1 MDRMELKNVSTEADD
16 ESSVDDRYTEP
27 IDSEKAT
34 INSQFLDEE
43 DAESQKF
50 LTNGMMK
57 KKKYEEYHE
66 EYHPGH
72 ASFGMSVFNLSNA
85 IMGSGILG
93 LSFAM
98 ANTGIVLFIIL
109 LLGVAILSLYSVHL
123 LLVTAK
129 EGGSLIYEKL
139 GERAFGWPGK
149 VAAFG
154 SITLQNIGAMSSYL
168 FIVKYELPEVIRAFL
183 GLEES
188 SGEWYLNGNYVV
200 VFVSIGIILP
210 LSMLKNLGYLGYTSG
225 FSLSC
230 MVFFLGVLIYKKT
243 ILPCPLPFF
252 YQHGSNMSVNG
263 SDALGLYTLQN
274 ASALAYISEASV
286 NGPHLD
292 PHAATYDPAHSPVE
306 FTHQPDDHEDMCT
319 PKYFVFNSQTAYTLP
334 ILAFAFVCHPEV
346 LPIYSE
352 LKDRSRKKM
361 QTVSNLSILAM
372 LVMYLFSALFG
383 YLTFYDH
390 VEAELLHTFT
400 KVYKFDTMLLMVR
413 LAVLTAVTLTVP
425 IVLFPIRSSV
435 TTLCFAEKEFSWI
448 RHFLIAAAIL
458 AFNNLLVIFVPTIR
472 DIFGFIGSSAAT
484 MLIFILPAAFYL
496 RLVKSIPLR
505 SPQKISAAIFL
516 VFGVFFMFI
525 SLTLIALDWIH
536 NPPGSKGSHG
546 SASFGMSVFNLG
558 NAIMGSGILGLA
570 YAMANTGIA
579 MFVILLLAVAI
590 FSLYSVHLLLKTANE
605 GGSLVYEQLGYKAF
619 GIPGK
624 LAASCSITMQNF
636 GAMASYLYIVKYE
649 LPIVIKAFL
658 DINDN
663 AWYTNGDYLVL
674 IVTVSIILPLSLLK
688 NLGYLGYTS
697 GFSLLCMVF
706 FVIVVIYKKFQ
717 IPCPLPEDFIN
728 ITVNASQPQ
737 VNTTEEECCKPK
749 YFVFNSQTVYAVPIL
764 TFAFVCHP
772 AILPMYEELKD
783 RSRRKMQNV
792 ANVSFL
798 GMFIMYLLAALF
810 GYLTFNEAVEP
821 ELLHTYSKVYSFDVV
836 LLIVRF
842 AVLTAV
848 TLTVPVVLFPIR
860 TSVNQLLG
868 ASKDFSWPRHIGITV
883 ALLVCVNILVI
894 FVPTIRDIFGF
905 IGASAAAMLIFILP
919 SAFYIRL
926 VEKESMRSVQKIGA
940 LLFLIMGII
949 VMISSMTLIILD
961 WIHNAGSSDDH
972 SDGH

>member
-16 ESSVDDRYTEP
+16 ESSVDDRFTEP

-149 VAAFG
+149 MAAFG

-183 GLEES
+183 RLEES

-252 YQHGSNMSVNG
+252 YQHGSNVSVNG

-292 PHAATYDPAHSPVE
+292 PHAATYDPVHSPVE
-306 FTHQPDDHEDMCT
+306 FTHHPDDHEDMCT

-435 TTLCFAEKEFSWI
+435 TTLCFAGKEFSWI

-458 AFNNLLVIFVPTIR
+458 VFNNLLVIFVPTIR
-472 DIFGFIGSSAAT
+472 DIFGFIGSSAAS

-516 VFGVFFMFI
+516 VFGVFFMI
-525 SLTLIALDWIH
+525 VSLSLITLDWIH
-536 NPPGSKGSHG
+536 NPPGSKGAH
-546 SASFGMSVFNLG
+546 
-558 NAIMGSGILGLA
+558 
-570 YAMANTGIA
+570 
-579 MFVILLLAVAI
+579 
-590 FSLYSVHLLLKTANE
+590 
-605 GGSLVYEQLGYKAF
+605 
-619 GIPGK
+619 
-624 LAASCSITMQNF
+624 
-636 GAMASYLYIVKYE
+636 
-649 LPIVIKAFL
+649 
-658 DINDN
+658 
-663 AWYTNGDYLVL
+663 
-674 IVTVSIILPLSLLK
+674 
-688 NLGYLGYTS
+688 
-697 GFSLLCMVF
+697 
-706 FVIVVIYKKFQ
+706 
-717 IPCPLPEDFIN
+717 
-728 ITVNASQPQ
+728 
-737 VNTTEEECCKPK
+737 
-749 YFVFNSQTVYAVPIL
+749 
-764 TFAFVCHP
+764 
-772 AILPMYEELKD
+772 
-783 RSRRKMQNV
+783 
-792 ANVSFL
+792 
-798 GMFIMYLLAALF
+798 
-810 GYLTFNEAVEP
+810 
-821 ELLHTYSKVYSFDVV
+821 
-836 LLIVRF
+836 
-842 AVLTAV
+842 
-848 TLTVPVVLFPIR
+848 
-860 TSVNQLLG
+860 
-868 ASKDFSWPRHIGITV
+868 
-883 ALLVCVNILVI
+883 
-894 FVPTIRDIFGF
+894 
-905 IGASAAAMLIFILP
+905 
-919 SAFYIRL
+919 
-926 VEKESMRSVQKIGA
+926 
-940 LLFLIMGII
+940 
-949 VMISSMTLIILD
+949 
-961 WIHNAGSSDDH
+961 
-972 SDGH
+972 